1 MNNLYLLITIIRRS
15 DAEEYESF
23 YESDGIGIIYSIPC
37 NGTAHAKTL
46 DLFGIEKT
54 DKSMLMS
61 VVTETSLR
69 SLCKKL
75 SRDMMIDLPDRGV
88 AMAVPLSGI
97 AGARTLE
104 YFTSTQQIQQTETT
118 EEKIMQ
124 SDYDLIVAI
133 CEKGYTEAVMDA
145 ARAAG
150 AGGGTTIRAKGTGA
164 GAQKF
169 FGLTLA
175 EEKEIIFIVSTNA
188 KKKDIMKAIIHDAGP
203 DSKAHALVFSL
214 PVSET
219 AGFRFAD
226 TIEKE

>member
-133 CEKGYTEAVMDA
+133 CEK
-145 ARAAG
+145 
-150 AGGGTTIRAKGTGA
+150 
-164 GAQKF
+164 
-169 FGLTLA
+169 
-175 EEKEIIFIVSTNA
+175 
-188 KKKDIMKAIIHDAGP
+188 
-203 DSKAHALVFSL
+203 
-214 PVSET
+214 
-219 AGFRFAD
+219 
-226 TIEKE
+226 